1 MKKIYGRIKNIMFFM
16 TIFLMTSVLGFAEE
30 AKDAVNTSG
39 TLYSALGAIGGGGS
53 GSGGSSGSGSSGSGS
68 SGVVEKMI
76 TKFKPAIDFL
86 LKFRG
91 IIIVVFA
98 LIVGVVIIVSIIKQI
113 ANPDLTQIII
123 TSVTIILAVLLVF
136 GFYALIDDVAG
147 TELPINMVRS
157 GIGITTGL

>member
-53 GSGGSSGSGSSGSGS
+53 GSGGSSGGSSGSGS
-68 SGVVEKMI
+68 SGVVAKMI

>member
-39 TLYSALGAIGGGGS
+39 TLYSALGTIGGGGS
-53 GSGGSSGSGSSGSGS
+53 GSGGSSGSGSSG
-68 SGVVEKMI
+68 VVAKMI

>member
-53 GSGGSSGSGSSGSGS
+53 GSGS
-68 SGVVEKMI
+68 SGVVAKMI

>member
-1 MKKIYGRIKNIMFFM
+1 M

-53 GSGGSSGSGSSGSGS
+53 GSGS
-68 SGVVEKMI
+68 SGVVAKMI

>member
-53 GSGGSSGSGSSGSGS
+53 GSGGSSG
-68 SGVVEKMI
+68 VVAKMI

>member
-39 TLYSALGAIGGGGS
+39 TLYSALGAIGGEG
-53 GSGGSSGSGSSGSGS
+53 SGSGSSGSGS
-68 SGVVEKMI
+68 SGVVAKMI